1 MKRGIGKNNGADR
14 SVVAFEK
21 KLRLAE
27 RQLISVCPKMSG
39 WISQVGRCEL
49 NPIWDREPMESLVR
63 AVAHQQLHGKAAES
77 ILGRL
82 IDRFPNQPFP
92 SALQLSRMRVLSY
105 RKCGFSLSKAEAIR
119 GIAKGASEG
128 IVPSRL
134 VANDMTDQ
142 ALIQRL
148 TALRGIGQWSVEMFL
163 IFTMGRLD
171 IMPVDDFGVRAGLMH
186 LYELP
191 EMPKKVEFA
200 HWTMSWQPYR
210 TVGAWYLWRLADAR
224 KNKAKG

>member
-1 MKRGIGKNNGADR
+1 
-14 SVVAFEK
+14 
-21 KLRLAE
+21 
-27 RQLISVCPKMSG
+27 MSG
-39 WISQVGRCEL
+39 WISEVGRCEL
-49 NPIWDREPMESLVR
+49 NPIWNREPMESLVR

-92 SALQLSRMRVLSY
+92 SAEQLSRMRVPSY
-105 RKCGFSLSKAEAIR
+105 RKCGFSLAKAEAIR
-119 GIAKGASEG
+119 GIAKGFSEG
-128 IVPSRL
+128 VVPSRL
-134 VANDMTDQ
+134 IANGMTDE

-148 TALRGIGQWSVEMFL
+148 TSLRGIGQWSVEMLL
-163 IFTMGRLD
+163 IFTMGKLD

-191 EMPKKVEFA
+191 EMPKKADFA
-200 HWTMSWQPYR
+200 NWTKSWQPYR

-224 KNKAKG
+224 KLKA